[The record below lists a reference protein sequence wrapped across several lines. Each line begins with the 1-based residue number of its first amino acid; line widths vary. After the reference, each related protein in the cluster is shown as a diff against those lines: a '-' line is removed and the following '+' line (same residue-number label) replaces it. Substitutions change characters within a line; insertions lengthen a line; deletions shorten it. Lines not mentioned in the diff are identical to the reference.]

1 MADWTLGTG
10 APEHLVEHNLFDHDG
25 LASPTPGAFIGVSGG
40 KFTQVLG
47 FVRITNAASPYS
59 VADDDGIILADCSS
73 GNIIVNLPAV
83 SGANGR
89 SLLIKRIGA
98 SNTVTINRAGTDQIV
113 TDGANA
119 TSKGLGSEG
128 AHWSGVAS
136 SVDAGWITVGEYG
149 TVT

>member
-1 MADWTLGTG
+1 MTWNLGTTNQ
-10 APEHLVEHNLFDHDG
+10 EHLDEHNLFDHAG
-25 LASPTPGAFIGVSGG
+25 IATPTAGRILGVSGG
-40 KFTQVLG
+40 KYTQILG
-47 FVRITNAASPYS
+47 FVRIDDGDSPYT

-73 GNIIVNLPAV
+73 TTVVVNLPAV

-98 SNTVTINRAGTDQIV
+98 SNGVTINRAGADQII
-113 TDGANA
+113 TDGAGV
-119 TSKGLGSEG
+119 TSKSLGSEG

-136 SVDAGWITVGEYG
+136 SGDSGWITVGEYG